1 MISWLHNL
9 SSLKFTLVGMVLLGI
24 GAGLSYG
31 NPIDVSVWVLI
42 VPLALL
48 AINLAAAILTN
59 PRINRQPGLLVFHV
73 CLFSTVVLAGVGR
86 LTHLDAHMEIANGQ
100 EFHENLM
107 LEVLK
112 GPWHAGNLDKVA
124 FTQGPYTVDY
134 AAGLRRGLTH
144 SEVMV
149 TGSDGRMEKQDV
161 GDDRPLV
168 QERYRFYTTHN
179 KGFSPIMTWV
189 PDQGPPITGRIN
201 MPSYP
206 LYDYKQDNRW
216 IPPGTKEEIKFWL
229 QLDTGLT
236 LEKDWVLD
244 GRNSSAM
251 LVVTSKDQRV
261 ELNVGEETRL
271 ENGRLRYDQLTTWM
285 GYRVFYDPTIQWLFY
300 VTMAGVFGLT
310 HFFWK
315 KLNLAPWM
323 DEDEPGSNE
332 EVGKVQGNSSG
343 EVNV

>member
-1 MISWLHNL
+1 MVLWLSRL
-9 SSLKFTLVGMVLLGI
+9 SSLKLTLVGMILLGI

-31 NPIDVSVWVLI
+31 NPTDVSVWVLI

-73 CLFSTVVLAGVGR
+73 ALLSTVVLAGVGR
-86 LTHLDAHMEIANGQ
+86 LTHLDAHLEIALGQ
-100 EFHENLM
+100 AFSQDLL
-107 LEVLK
+107 LEVQK
-112 GPWHAGNLDKVA
+112 GPWHAGNLDAVA
-124 FTQGPYTVDY
+124 FVQGPYTVEY

-144 SEVMV
+144 SEVLIPGPNSKM
-149 TGSDGRMEKQDV
+149 TARDV

-168 QERYRFYTTHN
+168 LERYRFYTTFN
-179 KGFSPIMTWV
+179 KGFTPILTWI
-189 PDQGPPITGRIN
+189 PDQGQPVTGRIN

-216 IPPGTKEEIKFWL
+216 TPPGTQEEIKFWL

-236 LEKDWVLD
+236 LEKPWVLD
-244 GRNSSAM
+244 GRNAKGV

-261 ELNVGEETRL
+261 ELNLGDEVRL
-271 ENGRLRYDQLTTWM
+271 EHGSLRYDDLTTWM
-285 GYRVFYDPTIQWLFY
+285 GYRVFYDPTIQWMFF
-300 VTMAGVFGLT
+300 VAIAGVIGLS
-310 HFFWK
+310 HYFWK

-323 DEDEPGSNE
+323 SEDEPGMKTSAKE
-332 EVGKVQGNSSG
+332 DSKTKEVKV
-343 EVNV
+343 